1 MNCYQLTFQFEGFDV
16 LSSIASTEQIP
27 VGTACVQVYVYK
39 TARVHVY
46 AYETARVHVYVYKT
60 CLCRNCVWQLVQ

>member
-46 AYETARVHVYVYKT
+46 VYKT
-60 CLCRNCVWQLVQ
+60 A